1 MYLCPCL
8 LAAALTAQVSTPP
21 TGSSAKPGSIEG
33 TVVNAVTH
41 APVRG
46 ASIALAGPPNRN
58 SLDALSDDTGKFT
71 FAGVSPGSYRI
82 QSVQAQGY
90 MFQRPGPRSIAGA
103 PIAVAEERTV
113 TGVTI
118 ELMPLGVIAGKVVDD
133 DGEPL
138 RRVTIQAIGYSYT
151 LGRRNYSTAG
161 STGTDDRGQFRLI
174 DLPPGRYFVRASF
187 ATFTDLVSGDFSV
200 PPPNTYRTFPQL
212 GYAPT
217 FFPNAAD
224 AAEATASVVAAG
236 SETSGVDFRLHAVPV
251 FHIRGKVS
259 NPPAGGP
266 LLVGARNCAWVD
278 ATGFPWPYTASTQT
292 DGSFDLRAMAPG
304 VYCVALI
311 PNGRNS
317 DLYASATF
325 VLKDRDLENVDLAAT
340 PLLPVSGVVEVEGNA
355 DLPPG
360 PSVFLRN
367 PNGAFGRS
375 AQVKAGKFS
384 MDDIFP
390 DTYLVSL
397 NGLPPAMYLKSIR
410 YGTEDVPGGTVS
422 IRGDGSLL
430 TLKIGSDA
438 GSLSG
443 TVQTESGDPAA
454 GAMVTAVPDDLPPGR
469 GDLVK
474 SARTDQSGKFTLQ
487 GVPPGP
493 CKVYAWEDPEYYNL
507 AMVPE
512 FVKEFAASA
521 AAATV
526 SAGGRDTVQVKLIP
540 ADEAQRVKARL

>member
-1 MYLCPCL
+1 
-8 LAAALTAQVSTPP
+8 
-21 TGSSAKPGSIEG
+21 
-33 TVVNAVTH
+33 VVNAVTH
-41 APVRG
+41 TPVRG
-46 ASIALAGPPNRN
+46 AVISLAGQPNRN
-58 SLDALSDDTGKFT
+58 SLDAVSDDTGKFT

-82 QSVQAQGY
+82 QSVQALGY

-103 PIAVAEERTV
+103 PIAVAEEQPV
-113 TGVTI
+113 TGARI
-118 ELMPLGVIAGKVVDD
+118 ELVPLGVIAGKVVDD

-138 RRVTIQAIGYSYT
+138 RRVTIQAIRYAYT
-151 LGRRNYSTAG
+151 LGRRSYSTAG

-174 DLPPGRYFVRASF
+174 NLPPGRYFVRASLPPT
-187 ATFTDLVSGDFSV
+187 ATLLSGDFAV
-200 PPPNTYRTFPQL
+200 PPPNTYRTFPEL

-217 FFPNAAD
+217 FFPNAGD

-259 NPPAGGP
+259 NLSAGGSP
-266 LLVGARNCAWVD
+266 QVGARDCAWVD
-278 ATGFPWPYTASTQT
+278 ATGFPWPYIASTQT
-292 DGSFDLRAMAPG
+292 DGSFDLRGITPG

-317 DLYASATF
+317 GLYATGTF
-325 VLKDRDLENVDLAAT
+325 VLKDRNLENVDLAAM
-340 PLLPVSGVVEVEGNA
+340 PVLPVDGVVEVEGNA
-355 DLPPG
+355 GLPPG
-360 PSVFLRN
+360 PSVFLQN
-367 PNGAFGRS
+367 PNGAYGGTV
-375 AQVKAGKFS
+375 QVKAGKFS
-384 MDDIFP
+384 MNNIFP
-390 DTYLVSL
+390 DTYQVSL
-397 NGLPPAMYLKSIR
+397 NGLPPAMYLKSIH

-422 IRGDGSLL
+422 IRGDGSVL

-474 SARTDQSGKFTLQ
+474 SARTDQTGKFTLQ

-493 CKVYAWEDPEYYNL
+493 CKVYAWEDPEFYNM

-512 FVKEFAASA
+512 FIKEFAASA

-526 SAGGRDTVQVKLIP
+526 SAGGRDSVQLKLIP
-540 ADEAQRVKARL
+540 AEEAQRVKARL